1 MLDAASI
8 LALCSLNQDSDG
20 SWRFQSSQP
29 PSPLNTAVDVAFGG
43 STLAFAVHAAYQTIE
58 PARLSNLRLYSIL
71 GHFYGATRCS
81 VPLDLKVKSL
91 RNTRGFAT
99 RQVTVSQSASDKSG
113 QSRITSVILVDFVAK
128 ATDRTVVSFSAQ
140 PRLSPLTHHSKL
152 QDIHDKLRVDAASGQ
167 VNKKGLA
174 YMKPFFDL
182 LDIWH
187 NRYCPEG
194 MLDQQSIGL
203 RLDKDTTQ
211 KDLPHAQKTSYD
223 WIQLREELPLKGSNP
238 QSTEALLPPNAAAA
252 SACFFAHFLDT
263 WTSVIAPWW
272 ANKGP
277 GKVQVYATLDF
288 ALRFHVDDLD
298 ATAWHVREH
307 TCQSADD
314 ERDYVQANL
323 WREIASTEEDG
334 RKEGREL
341 RLVATMT
348 QTCALKGPAKKAAGA
363 SKI

>member
-8 LALCSLNQDSDG
+8 LALRSLDQDSDS

-29 PSPLNTAVDVAFGG
+29 PSPLNTAADVAFGG
-43 STLAFAVHAAYQTIE
+43 STLAQAIHAAYQTIE
-58 PARLSNLRLYSIL
+58 PARLPTLRLYSVL

-81 VPLDLKVKSL
+81 VPLNLKVTSL
-91 RNTRGFAT
+91 RDTRGFAT
-99 RQVTVSQSASDKSG
+99 RQITVSQPASDKSG
-113 QSRITSVILVDFVAK
+113 KIRTTSVILVDFVAK

-140 PRLSPLTHHSKL
+140 PRISPITPHSKL
-152 QDIHDKLRVDAASGQ
+152 QDIHDKLRVDAANGR
-167 VNKKGLA
+167 VDKKRLA

-203 RLDKDTTQ
+203 RLDKETTQ
-211 KDLPHAQKTSYD
+211 RDFPYAQKASYD
-223 WIQLREELPLKGSNP
+223 WIQLRKTLPLESTKS
-238 QSTEALLPPNAAAA
+238 QSTEARLPPTTSAA

-272 ANKGP
+272 AHAGP

-288 ALRFHVDDLD
+288 ALRFHVDELD

-307 TCQSADD
+307 TCQSARD

-323 WREIASTEEDG
+323 WREMGSTEEDG
-334 RKEGREL
+334 EEGGEM

-348 QTCALKGPAKKAAGA
+348 QTCALKGPAGNEGK